1 MSTAHKLSSKLR
13 TIPSREVGADDIAV
27 GIHHNIDSRRLS
39 SDPGRW
45 EYQWSIND
53 MLNDADINILA
64 GWDEYLSDKYC
75 ENSSRSNVVV
85 AVIDTG
91 VDYNH
96 PDLID
101 MMWRNPNEI
110 PDNGID
116 DDGNGIIDDIH
127 GVNFGQ
133 NPPSGDPMDLDSH
146 GTHCAGVIAAKQD
159 NDQGIAGVASYA
171 EGKVKIMA
179 LKGITENGTFSGT
192 FSALLKC
199 LEYAIEHGSTVSSNS
214 WGTPCNET
222 FCPNV
227 TQELEDVWKTV
238 LYNNPNHL
246 FIASAGNMDKLIQST
261 IYKPLN
267 CGLQAPNLLCV
278 AASNLWNQKS
288 SYSNYGDDYVHVFAP
303 GDFIY
308 STYLNNTYD
317 YSTGTSMSCPHVS
330 ALAALIRTMRSDLNA
345 YDVRRL
351 IESNVKK
358 RDSYTGFVSTG
369 GIIDA
374 ERTIQAARKEGKE

>member
-1 MSTAHKLSSKLR
+1 MAYNKTEFSKEDIKKEKERIEEECQCYVQNLPNVGAFVLTYMSTAHKLSSKLR

-64 GWDEYLSDKYC
+64 GWDEYLSDQYC

-127 GVNFGQ
+127 GVNFGK
-133 NPPSGDPMDLDSH
+133 NPPSGDPIDLDSH

-159 NDQGIAGVASYA
+159 NDQGIEPV
-171 EGKVKIMA
+171 
-179 LKGITENGTFSGT
+179 
-192 FSALLKC
+192 
-199 LEYAIEHGSTVSSNS
+199 
-214 WGTPCNET
+214 P
-222 FCPNV
+222 
-227 TQELEDVWKTV
+227 
-238 LYNNPNHL
+238 
-246 FIASAGNMDKLIQST
+246 
-261 IYKPLN
+261 
-267 CGLQAPNLLCV
+267 
-278 AASNLWNQKS
+278 
-288 SYSNYGDDYVHVFAP
+288 YVISEV
-303 GDFIY
+303 
-308 STYLNNTYD
+308 
-317 YSTGTSMSCPHVS
+317 
-330 ALAALIRTMRSDLNA
+330 
-345 YDVRRL
+345 
-351 IESNVKK
+351 
-358 RDSYTGFVSTG
+358 
-369 GIIDA
+369 
-374 ERTIQAARKEGKE
+374 